1 MTMRLAILIL
11 MLCCNCTLAS
21 ELPREIVV
29 RPGAEVIGAD
39 SFLCKA
45 MDNPTLG
52 HARLRVWIRGVE
64 KLADPNTQIAAIDFL
79 KEAFHSAKSV
89 RLKNIHYSFGF
100 RITADVWVD
109 GMLLSKRMTARGMAT
124 DIDQKPAGDIQLAG
138 SQDAQ
143 PLWMIP
149 RPVDRPSR
157 PVVHLQQIKVGDLF
171 KKPVDLR
178 AITPQTTFS
187 EAIDILSRAIEPRL
201 PLIVLWKDLELN
213 TNIQQDT
220 EVGISGL
227 TTIPLGYALELILR
241 SAAGSGP
248 KPLIVIEGG
257 VLTLGSQ
264 STLRKQSQNKVYS
277 IQDLMNPQNLD
288 LEYGSSNG
296 YGNSGL
302 GLGDMGTG
310 R

>member
-1 MTMRLAILIL
+1 MTMRLAMLIWI
-11 MLCCNCTLAS
+11 LCCACTLAS

-64 KLADPNTQIAAIDFL
+64 KPADPNTQIAAIDFL
-79 KEAFHSAKSV
+79 KETFHTAKSV

-109 GMLLSKRMTARGMAT
+109 GMLLSTKMTEQGMAT
-124 DIDQKPAGDIQLAG
+124 DINQKPVGDNQLAD
-138 SQDAQ
+138 SREIQ
-143 PLWMIP
+143 PQWMIR
-149 RPVDRPSR
+149 RPAALPSK
-157 PVVHLQQIKVGDLF
+157 PVVHQRQIKVSELF

-178 AITPQTTFS
+178 AMTPQTTFS
-187 EAIDILSRAIEPRL
+187 EAIDILSRAVEPRL

-213 TNIQQDT
+213 TYIQQDT

-227 TTIPLGYALELILR
+227 TVVPLGYALELILR

-248 KPLIVIEGG
+248 KPLIVVEGG

-264 STLRKQSQNKVYS
+264 ATLGKQSENRVYT
-277 IQDLMNPQNLD
+277 IQDLMNPQNLE

-296 YGNSGL
+296 YGNTGFGL
-302 GLGDMGTG
+302 DNMGTG